1 MEYLLSLT
9 DDKREHL
16 TVFTLREI
24 DLKRTAA
31 DFFFDVVGSDVD
43 ELARDGVIA
52 EGQIDDLKSLQQ
64 MIFDRD
70 AEGAFIR
77 DELMIYVNNR
87 QLDPDSQML
96 ASFTA
101 AERDGKQYMRCDC
114 AISYM
119 DVKKATAYGAGAAGT
134 DADQDATE
142 EDAEKLQTFARMMFI
157 HQIAIGFQIDVTKDL
172 PEFEDSIAESE
183 KHGWI
188 EIDVQK
194 AAYKLTAEG
203 AKMYDA
209 WMAEAQD
216 LIKRYDIYGD
226 VDINS
231 DGTIR
236 FDTKLGR
243 DLRIPVMEFDGV
255 DPFRARYLI
264 GLNDGEWDTIKD
276 WFMDYKTQGWYEVL
290 LRDIE
295 TAPAVDDLGSD
306 TIRRVLDKGK
316 EQLRMDTRFR

>member
-9 DDKREHL
+9 DADREHL
-16 TVFTLREI
+16 VVFTLREI
-24 DLKRTAA
+24 DVKRTAA
-31 DFFFDVVGSDVD
+31 DFFFDVVGSDAS
-43 ELARDGVIA
+43 ELARDDVIA
-52 EGQIDDLKSLQQ
+52 EGQAEDLRSLQQ

-70 AEGAFIR
+70 TEGPFIR
-77 DELMIYVNNR
+77 DELIIHANGR
-87 QLDPDSQML
+87 QLDPDSQMS
-96 ASFTA
+96 ASFTL
-101 AERDGKQYMRCDC
+101 AERDSKKYMRCDC
-114 AISYM
+114 TISSF
-119 DVKKATAYGAGAAGT
+119 DKEKATAYSSGTAAVDDGQNT
-134 DADQDATE
+134 AD

-172 PEFEDSIAESE
+172 PEFTDSISEAE
-183 KHGWI
+183 KYGWI

-194 AAYKLTAEG
+194 ASYKLTQEG
-203 AKMYDA
+203 AKLYDA
-209 WMAEAQD
+209 WIAEAQD

-231 DGTIR
+231 DGTIT

-243 DLRIPVMEFDGV
+243 DLRIPVMECDGV

-264 GLNDGEWDTIKD
+264 GLNDGDWDTIKD

-295 TAPAVDDLGSD
+295 TAPTVDEIGRD

-316 EQLRMDTRFR
+316 EQLRMDSRFR

>member
-9 DDKREHL
+9 DANREHL
-16 TVFTLREI
+16 VVFTLREI
-24 DLKRTAA
+24 DVKRTAA
-31 DFFFDVVGSDVD
+31 DFFFDVVGSDASD
-43 ELARDGVIA
+43 LGRDGVIA
-52 EGQIDDLKSLQQ
+52 EGQTEDLTSLQQ

-70 AEGAFIR
+70 AEGPFIR

-87 QLDPDSQML
+87 QLDPDAQMS

-101 AERDGKQYMRCDC
+101 AERDGKGYMRCDC
-114 AISYM
+114 TISLF
-119 DVKKATAYGAGAAGT
+119 DPKKAIASGAGAAAVEAG
-134 DADQDATE
+134 QDTSE
-142 EDAEKLQTFARMMFI
+142 EDREKLQTFARMMFI

-172 PEFEDSIAESE
+172 PEFTDSIAEAE

-194 AAYKLTAEG
+194 AAYKLTPEG
-203 AKMYDA
+203 VKLYDA

-231 DGTIR
+231 DGTIA

-243 DLRIPVMEFDGV
+243 DLRIPVMECDGV

-264 GLNDGEWDTIKD
+264 GLNDGDWDTIKD
-276 WFMDYKTQGWYEVL
+276 WFMDYKSQGWYEVL

-295 TAPAVDDLGSD
+295 TAPTVDDIGRD

-316 EQLRMDTRFR
+316 EQLRMDSRFR